1 VTSRVLAFSSATE
14 GATGVASLLAPSLV
28 VQLLLGAE
36 LPGVG
41 PLVVRCFGVALV
53 ALGIASW
60 PRGSGAEPSMQG
72 LRAMVVYNVMIAG
85 LLGYAG
91 ASAHL
96 AGPLLWPAVV
106 IHGVVAVL
114 LIKPRS
120 TPPSTH

>member
-53 ALGIASW
+53 ALGIAVW
-60 PRGSGAEPSMQG
+60 PRDMETELSMQA

-91 ASAHL
+91 AAAHVG
-96 AGPLLWPAVV
+96 GPLLWPAVV
-106 IHGVVAVL
+106 IHAVVAAL
-114 LIKPRS
+114 LLKPRS
-120 TPPSTH
+120 AQPSTH

>member
-60 PRGSGAEPSMQG
+60 PRGIEADPSMQA
-72 LRAMVVYNVMIAG
+72 LRAMVVYNVLIAG

-106 IHGVVAVL
+106 IHAVVAAL
-114 LIKPRS
+114 LLKPRS